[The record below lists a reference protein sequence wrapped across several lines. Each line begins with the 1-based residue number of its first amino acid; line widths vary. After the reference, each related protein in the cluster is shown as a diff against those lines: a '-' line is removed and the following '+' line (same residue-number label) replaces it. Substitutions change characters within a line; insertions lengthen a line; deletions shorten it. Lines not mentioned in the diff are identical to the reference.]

1 MMQIKAGVLS
11 AAVIAQARHPE
22 KDVLI
27 LPITIS
33 YERLPEL
40 AYLNLLQK
48 GKNLRNDKN
57 SLFKRIIG
65 HFYYFGSDAVAFTRL
80 WCLRKLGA
88 KQGAIFVDYD
98 MPIPVHK
105 LVDLKANFH
114 PNQKDELFA
123 HKKSMQILAA
133 KIHEKLQSLFRL
145 LPIHLTAY
153 AIKQKPTSGI
163 GEIRESV
170 RAITAELSCQ
180 NRNMK
185 SLNPLSIDQV
195 VEYGISQL
203 TFFKAVSKKGDSLQ
217 INNQSIVD
225 YYASAIASAV
235 APFYI
240 FSKDRLQLAGQSN
253 QRGGFNM
260 PFQDYLKIPFIVD
273 LKATEKADAFKELVK
288 ALCKATKAAH
298 KQKVILEEMLK
309 REESASTFIGQGLAI
324 PHIRMNVK
332 DDFSIVV
339 GRSVSGIK
347 YDAARGALAYIIVL
361 VITNEKTDNGLH
373 IQMLNEIATFFK
385 SDTVRNQVLATTE
398 GTHDLAAIIAPA
410 NSLGARR

>member
-1 MMQIKAGVLS
+1 MKRYDQNVKNVARGVHSFFYGLYDSIQVSGPFVDPKVLQNSGLMITCSHRSHYDYFLLGMLLHDMGVNNMRFAAGDNLTNLPIIGPKFKAFGSFPIKRSSALNRSYIINLSNRVVGMIEDNDSIIVFPEGGRSYRGIMMQIKAGVLS

-133 KIHEKLQSLFRL
+133 KIHEKLRSLFRL

-170 RAITAELSCQ
+170 RAITTELSCQ

-195 VEYGISQL
+195 VEHGISQL

-225 YYASAIASAV
+225 YYASAIA
-235 APFYI
+235 
-240 FSKDRLQLAGQSN
+240 
-253 QRGGFNM
+253 
-260 PFQDYLKIPFIVD
+260 
-273 LKATEKADAFKELVK
+273 
-288 ALCKATKAAH
+288 
-298 KQKVILEEMLK
+298 
-309 REESASTFIGQGLAI
+309 
-324 PHIRMNVK
+324 
-332 DDFSIVV
+332 
-339 GRSVSGIK
+339 
-347 YDAARGALAYIIVL
+347 
-361 VITNEKTDNGLH
+361 
-373 IQMLNEIATFFK
+373 
-385 SDTVRNQVLATTE
+385 
-398 GTHDLAAIIAPA
+398 
-410 NSLGARR
+410 